1 MVAGEEAVRGSW
13 PWQTALVKKD
23 LGLVYCGG
31 TLIHRQWVLTAGH
44 CIERFVG
51 AFRYLLTMVVSPNHK
66 NMVHTNF
73 FPQPLRTGTKETNR
87 LYLYQV
93 HSRD

>member
-51 AFRYLLTMVVSPNHK
+51 AFKIYSNYGCESKPQK
-66 NMVHTNF
+66 MVHTIF
-73 FPQPLRTGTKETNR
+73 FSATT
-87 LYLYQV
+87 
-93 HSRD
+93 RD